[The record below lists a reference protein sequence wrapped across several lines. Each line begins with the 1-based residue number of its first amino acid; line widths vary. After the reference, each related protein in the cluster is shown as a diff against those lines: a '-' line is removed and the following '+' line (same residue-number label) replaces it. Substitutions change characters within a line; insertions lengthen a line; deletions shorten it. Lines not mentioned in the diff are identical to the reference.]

1 MRCFIGVDGFRDS
14 QAEPGRNASG
24 PNNLSLASA
33 GTSCL
38 GGKCLKPYNYG
49 IMYSE
54 RVSQLSVPELESL
67 YPLPDPCKMSL
78 NLDVLVIRS
87 SMVPGARTSCS
98 GKLQGLGAE
107 QEKKKKT
114 NLNFLVFA
122 LNLSLCPLFRERN
135 HAFEKSW
142 KCTSLHSHIWSQ
154 WKSRGELRI

>member
-1 MRCFIGVDGFRDS
+1 M
-14 QAEPGRNASG
+14 
-24 PNNLSLASA
+24 
-33 GTSCL
+33 
-38 GGKCLKPYNYG
+38 KPYNYG

-107 QEKKKKT
+107 QEEKKKPTPK
-114 NLNFLVFA
+114 FSSVCFEFA
-122 LNLSLCPLFRERN
+122 SVPPVSRE
-135 HAFEKSW
+135 ES
-142 KCTSLHSHIWSQ
+142 CL
-154 WKSRGELRI
+154 